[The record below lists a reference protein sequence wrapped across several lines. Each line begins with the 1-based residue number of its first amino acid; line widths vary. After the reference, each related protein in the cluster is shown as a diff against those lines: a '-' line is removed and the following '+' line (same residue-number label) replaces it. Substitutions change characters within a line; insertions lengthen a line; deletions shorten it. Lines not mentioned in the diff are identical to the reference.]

1 MHIQAALGPPGK
13 RALYYQD
20 TPAEIRTELWR
31 RVKEALEPLRASG
44 KLGLLHFQFPPW
56 LRCNREGHAHV
67 EHCVDAMAGYRL
79 SVEFRQRGWFEPA
92 QSDSNLA
99 FQRELG
105 VVYTVVEGPQGFD
118 NSVPALWCAT
128 HATHALMRL
137 HGRNA
142 ASWDIQGAS
151 AASARFNDDYPDSE
165 LDGLSA
171 HIKRLAQDVLEV
183 HVVFNNNMQDQGQ
196 RNAASLARR
205 LFALSPDVRSARL
218 ELRPGEWRQACKERR
233 GFEATNRAVR

>member
-44 KLGLLHFQFPPW
+44 KLGLVHFQFPPW

-99 FQRELG
+99 FNASWASSTPWLKGRRA
-105 VVYTVVEGPQGFD
+105 
-118 NSVPALWCAT
+118 SAT
-128 HATHALMRL
+128 ACLPSGAPRMRPM
-137 HGRNA
+137 HGR
-142 ASWDIQGAS
+142 Q
-151 AASARFNDDYPDSE
+151 
-165 LDGLSA
+165 
-171 HIKRLAQDVLEV
+171 
-183 HVVFNNNMQDQGQ
+183 
-196 RNAASLARR
+196 
-205 LFALSPDVRSARL
+205 
-218 ELRPGEWRQACKERR
+218 
-233 GFEATNRAVR
+233 